1 MQLFNVQGMTCAHCV
16 RAVTDA
22 IQGQDP
28 SAQVQVDLAKGE
40 VKVQSLL
47 PAERVVGLIEE
58 EGYTAMHTQ
67 QAL

>member
-1 MQLFNVQGMTCAHCV
+1 MQVFNVQGMTCAHCV
-16 RAVTDA
+16 RAVTEA

-40 VKVQSLL
+40 VKVQSQLA
-47 PAERVVGLIEE
+47 AERVVGLIEE
-58 EGYTAMHTQ
+58 EGYSAMHTQ